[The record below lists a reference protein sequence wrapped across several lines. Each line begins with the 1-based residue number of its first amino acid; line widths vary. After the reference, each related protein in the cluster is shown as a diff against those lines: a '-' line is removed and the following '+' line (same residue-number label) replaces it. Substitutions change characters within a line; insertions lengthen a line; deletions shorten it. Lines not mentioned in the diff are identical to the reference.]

1 MADFDKESI
10 MNMINSLIGEANA
23 KKEGFSDTNN
33 DNGSVSDNNIPFFS
47 GNSDNSANSDFYN
60 TAEIMSRMTGIID
73 KLNRTKNNREFMLL
87 SAVRPYMRSS
97 RRGKIDT
104 CMKLLQVVN
113 VVNEMKKES

>member
-10 MNMINSLIGEANA
+10 MNMINSLIGETNT
-23 KKEGFSDTNN
+23 KKDGFSDTKDVNE
-33 DNGSVSDNNIPFFS
+33 SISDNI
-47 GNSDNSANSDFYN
+47 NSSFPDNSDFYN